1 MSHTLK
7 NGNAVVRAACAIF
20 FILFCFLYLYNYQ
33 DGVMAVTQHVL
44 SKGATHYNRLV
55 GAVLITLVLWLLQLA
70 IYGFARLERMAHALT
85 YLPSMLLLGILTDIT
100 PHADTEPYLGNWL
113 WAFPLIMVGYAFV
126 VWVCRQLETLDNG
139 PAPGMVGK
147 TCWVNLLA
155 MGVMALMTCGIGC
168 SDEVFHYRM
177 RVEGDIAAG
186 RYDDALAVGANE
198 EKTDSS
204 LTMLRIWALSEKHL
218 LGERLFEYPL
228 VGRSDAM
235 LPNGTSVKVLMAPE
249 VRIYKLLGVY
259 YRQRLRPREYFE
271 KIHDKWWATVE
282 SNDWLLCAYLLDG
295 DLDAFA
301 HNITRYY
308 KLDNRL
314 PKHYREALILY
325 THLREHPYLVYH
337 DSVMDAD
344 FEDFQDL
351 GRKYSNRVERNSML
365 RDTYGKTYWM
375 YYYSQRK

>member
-1 MSHTLK
+1 MSHTTK
-7 NGNAVVRAACAIF
+7 NGSVAVRAACAIF

-33 DGVMAVTQHVL
+33 DDVMAVTQHVL
-44 SKGATHYNRLV
+44 SRGATHYNRLV
-55 GAVLITLVLWLLQLA
+55 GAVLITLVLWLLQLT
-70 IYGFARLERMAHALT
+70 IYGVARLERMAHALT
-85 YLPSMLLLGILTDIT
+85 YLPSMLLLGILTDVT
-100 PHADTEPYLGNWL
+100 PHVDTDPYLGNWL
-113 WAFPLIMVGYAFV
+113 WGFPLIMVAYAFV
-126 VWVCRQLETLDNG
+126 VWVCRQFETLEGG
-139 PAPGMVGK
+139 PAAGLAGNVW
-147 TCWVNLLA
+147 WVNLLA
-155 MGVMALMTCGIGC
+155 MGAMALMTCGIGC

-177 RVEGDIAAG
+177 RVESNIEAG
-186 RYDDALAVGANE
+186 RYDDALTVGDNE

-228 VGRSDAM
+228 VGQSDAM
-235 LPNGTSVKVLMAPE
+235 MPNGSSVKVLMAPQM
-249 VRIYKLLGVY
+249 RLYKLLGVY
-259 YRQRLRPREYFE
+259 YRQKLRPREYLE

-282 SNDWLLCAYLLDG
+282 SNDWLLCAYLLDC

-301 HNITRYY
+301 YNITRYY
-308 KLDNRL
+308 KLDNHL

-351 GRKYSNRVERNSML
+351 GRKYANRVERNAML
-365 RDTYGKTYWM
+365 RDSYGKTYWM
-375 YYYSQRK
+375 YYYGRRR